1 MNKYD
6 FKFFF
11 LIKIRK
17 LKKVKIINF
26 FNLQNM
32 EIYHLWGENIFIIKV
47 SRGIEPLIWIL
58 TVFRNNHYAM
68 IPKAYIKYI
77 GGWNCNLIIL
87 MNKEFCEKYKIDM
100 NIPMF

>member
-32 EIYHLWGENIFIIKV
+32 EIYHL
-47 SRGIEPLIWIL
+47 
-58 TVFRNNHYAM
+58 
-68 IPKAYIKYI
+68 
-77 GGWNCNLIIL
+77 
-87 MNKEFCEKYKIDM
+87 
-100 NIPMF
+100 